1 MQPGDWVVAI
11 GNPFNLGHTVTVGVI
26 SALGRPLGGVPGREQ
41 PMLQTDAAINPGNSG
56 GPLLNIRGE
65 VVGINTA
72 IYTDAQRAANIGIGF
87 ATPIN
92 AIRDLL
98 PQLRTGKV
106 VRGVIGVGVSRDPV
120 TREMAQALGLP
131 AAGGALL
138 TTVNPG
144 EPADKAGL
152 QRGDV
157 IVEFN
162 GRPVKDNDSLVDLVV
177 STKPGTTVPVTV
189 YRNKQRRTLNVTV
202 GELDLDAEQSRQA
215 RRDSTQEP
223 TATGFGMEVGP
234 VTPEIARELDLP
246 RNRGGAVVMNVDR
259 NSPAA
264 NAGVRPQDVIVEV
277 NQQPVANV
285 GQVQRELQR
294 AQAGQPVFL
303 VVWRDGNELFITM
316 TKR

>member
-1 MQPGDWVVAI
+1 
-11 GNPFNLGHTVTVGVI
+11 
-26 SALGRPLGGVPGREQ
+26 
-41 PMLQTDAAINPGNSG
+41 
-56 GPLLNIRGE
+56 
-65 VVGINTA
+65 
-72 IYTDAQRAANIGIGF
+72 
-87 ATPIN
+87 
-92 AIRDLL
+92 
-98 PQLRTGKV
+98 
-106 VRGVIGVGVSRDPV
+106 
-120 TREMAQALGLP
+120 
-131 AAGGALL
+131 
-138 TTVNPG
+138 
-144 EPADKAGL
+144 
-152 QRGDV
+152 
-157 IVEFN
+157 
-162 GRPVKDNDSLVDLVV
+162 
-177 STKPGTTVPVTV
+177 VPVTV

-277 NQQPVANV
+277 TQQPVANV